1 MWDSLDLALASVSFL
16 SLREKNLLKNNLD
29 SLDALAVL
37 SIEDISSIV
46 GRTVKTSVWNGREC
60 VRLAEAAGKIMAGFG
75 ISASVHRDPDFP
87 PMLREMYDPPYMLFF
102 RGNPECLNKKSVSV
116 VGTRHVC
123 PEAAEKTRDF
133 CRDAA
138 LDGRL
143 VVSGLAY
150 GVDSWAHKGALLAC
164 GGGASQVTAAVLP
177 CGIDSVV
184 PYGNKKIAEAIV
196 RDGGVLLSEYLP
208 GIGAEPWRFVQRNR
222 LIASLSPATVVMQA
236 PPGSGA
242 LITASM
248 ALDYNRDL
256 FFHEACFCG
265 PAVELSK
272 RQAERLKAQNTKTA
286 LNKLS
291 HSADN
296 YVSEGAAVIKDYK
309 DFVLALENGRDIQ
322 IKQSQMELFD
332 QVEN

>member
-1 MWDSLDLALASVSFL
+1 M
-16 SLREKNLLKNNLD
+16 
-29 SLDALAVL
+29 
-37 SIEDISSIV
+37 
-46 GRTVKTSVWNGREC
+46 
-60 VRLAEAAGKIMAGFG
+60 
-75 ISASVHRDPDFP
+75 
-87 PMLREMYDPPYMLFF
+87 
-102 RGNPECLNKKSVSV
+102 
-116 VGTRHVC
+116 
-123 PEAAEKTRDF
+123 
-133 CRDAA
+133 
-138 LDGRL
+138 
-143 VVSGLAY
+143 
-150 GVDSWAHKGALLAC
+150 
-164 GGGASQVTAAVLP
+164 
-177 CGIDSVV
+177 V

-272 RQAERLKAQNTKTA
+272 RQAERLKAQNTRTA